1 MLSFVN
7 LLFVRSVSSRALVFI
22 YILRVIFAL
31 LRVDSGLRGFHVC
44 CILVEL
50 IRKLYLWMCIVLLSC
65 LHLWVEDCFRFS
77 SSL

>member
-7 LLFVRSVSSRALVFI
+7 LLFVRSVSRRAVVFI
-22 YILRVIFAL
+22 CILRVIFAL

-50 IRKLYLWMCIVLLSC
+50 IRKFFLMLCLNYRKLAYLSVDGCIL
-65 LHLWVEDCFRFS
+65 RMI
-77 SSL
+77 